1 MESYAFIS
9 RDWSRYIFIIFLID
23 RNMHDFRLYS
33 LNRNFYSDFPGVS
46 LYLQCTVFIVFIN
59 EKPDEFRNFSE
70 NSIRWRLIFILQT
83 NLSQYYIRSLHVEY
97 LNEILFSL
105 FGNYAIASRWNY
117 CHNYWNFP
125 EISIS
130 WFSRKNI
137 KDIRLFLMIT
147 FLFSLKTNIILN
159 RSKYLTINWNF

>member
-9 RDWSRYIFIIFLID
+9 RNWSRYIFIIFLID

-105 FGNYAIASRWNY
+105 FGNYAIASRWN
-117 CHNYWNFP
+117 CTVITI
-125 EISIS
+125 EIFLKSRSLDFQERIS
-130 WFSRKNI
+130 KISVF
-137 KDIRLFLMIT
+137 FLWLHFY
-147 FLFSLKTNIILN
+147 FLLKQI
-159 RSKYLTINWNF
+159 

>member
-9 RDWSRYIFIIFLID
+9 RNWSRYIFIIFLID

-33 LNRNFYSDFPGVS
+33 LNRNYSDFPGVS

-105 FGNYAIASRWNY
+105 FGNYAIASRWLY

-125 EISIS
+125 ENSWNFLDLLIFKKEYQRYSSFSYDYISI
-130 WFSRKNI
+130 FS
-137 KDIRLFLMIT
+137 
-147 FLFSLKTNIILN
+147 
-159 RSKYLTINWNF
+159 

>member
-1 MESYAFIS
+1 MESYGFIS
-9 RDWSRYIFIIFLID
+9 RNWSRYIFIIFLID

-105 FGNYAIASRWNY
+105 FGNYATASRWN
-117 CHNYWNFP
+117 CTVITI
-125 EISIS
+125 EIFLKSRSLDFQERIS
-130 WFSRKNI
+130 KIFVF
-137 KDIRLFLMIT
+137 FLWLHFY
-147 FLFSLKTNIILN
+147 FLLKQI
-159 RSKYLTINWNF
+159 